1 MFQGYRCKSGIVI
14 FAWIVHLKLH
24 LQITIPLSQIFK
36 RSIKG
41 AEYLLKTVFPFSFRT
56 LDSPPPPPWNPP
68 PAVFIIFSDGW
79 ISRGRGGGSGGGEGG
94 EGDGWNELILII

>member
-1 MFQGYRCKSGIVI
+1 MVSDRILNLNHFSFFLT
-14 FAWIVHLKLH
+14 FALFYFPAFTTSCLI
-24 LQITIPLSQIFK
+24 S
-36 RSIKG
+36 
-41 AEYLLKTVFPFSFRT
+41 VFPFSFRT